1 MVAEKSQAEE
11 DSAYRGHVHKG
22 HVVCV
27 VHMVHGVAT
36 YREHTRVHLHV
47 HRVHGMHGVH
57 GVHRVHRVH
66 MHRVH
71 THMVPVCDAAWP
83 RIGRAHA
90 HKVHTY
96 GKYVVPRHGA

>member
-11 DSAYRGHVHKG
+11 DRAHRGHVHKG

-57 GVHRVHRVH
+57 GVHRMHRVH
-66 MHRVH
+66 M
-71 THMVPVCDAAWP
+71 HMVPVCDAAWP

-90 HKVHTY
+90 HKVHKY
-96 GKYVVPRHGA
+96 GAYVVPRHGA